1 MRALIVDDEELAR
14 TRLRQVLAAEHDV
27 AIVGECTSARELP
40 ESIESLEPDVVF
52 LDIEMPARS
61 GLEAARLLGEDG
73 APLIVFTT
81 AFERYASDAFDLD
94 PVDYLL
100 KPIETGRF
108 HRALD
113 RVRRMLALREG
124 AALPQHPGRKYLDRL
139 FMRNGERMVLVE
151 AAHIERIEAVGNY
164 VKIHTASAS
173 SLLRCT
179 LTALE
184 LRLDPTRFIRTHRSH
199 IVNIRRVREMLPV
212 SHGDYTLHL
221 ESGATAPLSR
231 AYRDRIADFEL

>member
-14 TRLRQVLAAEHDV
+14 TRLRQVLASERDV
-27 AIVGECTSARELP
+27 DIVGECTSARELP
-40 ESIESLEPDVVF
+40 RSIESLDPDVVF
-52 LDIEMPARS
+52 LDIEMPAES
-61 GLEAARLLGEDG
+61 GLEAARLLSVDG
-73 APLIVFTT
+73 GPLIVFTT
-81 AFERYASDAFDLD
+81 AFERYAFDAFDLN

-108 HRALD
+108 QRALD
-113 RVRRMLALREG
+113 RVRRTLALRNG
-124 AALPQHPGRKYLDRL
+124 TTLPRKGRKHLDRL
-139 FMRNGERMVLVE
+139 FMRTGERMVLVE
-151 AAHIERIEAVGNY
+151 AAQIERIEAVGNY

-179 LTALE
+179 LAALE
-184 LRLDPTRFIRTHRSH
+184 LRLDPARFIRTHRSH
-199 IVNIRRVREMLPV
+199 IVNIRKVREMLPV

-221 ESGATAPLSR
+221 ESGAEAPLSR